1 MNLTNQPA
9 DPLDAMSWP
18 WTKKDKKHAGKECED
33 CPCCADMRALT
44 RKYEDL
50 AGIVADLQIQHSDYD
65 ARMDNLQDQ
74 LDLLNPSGKKDPMSK
89 YEDPVWHK
97 EQMDKLR
104 KMTTTPGNA
113 RRQPTSSS
121 SSDSD

>member
-1 MNLTNQPA
+1 
-9 DPLDAMSWP
+9 
-18 WTKKDKKHAGKECED
+18 
-33 CPCCADMRALT
+33 MRALT
-44 RKYEDL
+44 RKYDDL

-89 YEDPVWHK
+89 YEDPAWHA

-104 KMTTTPGNA
+104 KMTITVPGKA
-113 RRQPTSSS
+113 SSSS

>member
-9 DPLDAMSWP
+9 DPLDAMSFWP
-18 WTKKDKKHAGKECED
+18 WTKKAGKECED

-50 AGIVADLQIQHSDYD
+50 VGIVADLQIQHSDYD

-89 YEDPVWHK
+89 YEDPDWHE
-97 EQMDKLR
+97 EQMKKLR
-104 KMTTTPGNA
+104 KMTITVPGKA
-113 RRQPTSSS
+113 SSSS

>member
-50 AGIVADLQIQHSDYD
+50 VADLRIQHSDYD

-74 LDLLNPSGKKDPMSK
+74 LDLLNPSGKKNPMSK
-89 YEDPVWHK
+89 YEDPVWRE

>member
-9 DPLDAMSWP
+9 DPLDAMSF
-18 WTKKDKKHAGKECED
+18 WTWTNKDNKKHAAGKECED

-44 RKYEDL
+44 VKYEDL
-50 AGIVADLQIQHSDYD
+50 VGIVADLQIQHSNYD

-74 LDLLNPSGKKDPMSK
+74 LDLLNK
-89 YEDPVWHK
+89 YEDPAWHA

-104 KMTTTPGNA
+104 KMATTTPGKA
-113 RRQPTSSS
+113 SSSSS